1 MYQIFERLIKE
12 KGVTAYRVSKDTG
25 ISQPTF
31 SEWKNGRSKPKIDK
45 LMKLAE
51 YFGVDV
57 AIFLG
62 AENENTINKREKN

>member
-1 MYQIFERLIKE
+1 MYQIFEKLIKE

-25 ISQPTF
+25 IPQPTF

-45 LMKLAE
+45 LMKFAK

-62 AENENTINKREKN
+62 TEKEGINNG

>member
-1 MYQIFERLIKE
+1 MYQIFERLVKE

-62 AENENTINKREKN
+62 TENTINKREKN